1 MEIIDI
7 YNKRREKT
15 NKTCERGKEKDG
27 EYGLSVHIWIMNKE
41 GKFLVQKR
49 TKSRK
54 RFPNMW
60 SLTAGAVD
68 TGETSV
74 EGAIRE
80 AKEEIGINIEKEE
93 FELILSIKR
102 KHNFLDI
109 WLVRKDID
117 LKDIVM
123 QEEEVQEVKWVTKEE
138 LEEMIKNDEVAGT
151 VTLYYKMFFTILEIF
166 KKKNTRRKK

>member
-1 MEIIDI
+1 MEIIDV

-49 TKSRK
+49 SKNK
-54 RFPNMW
+54 KIFPDMW

-68 TGETSV
+68 TGETSE

-80 AKEEIGINIEKEE
+80 TKEEIGINIEKEE

-123 QEEEVQEVKWVTKEE
+123 QEEEVQKVKWVTKEE
-138 LEEMIKNDEVAGT
+138 LEEMIKNNEVAGS
-151 VTLYYKMFFTILEIF
+151 VTLYYKMFFDILEKF
-166 KKKNTRRKK
+166 

>member
-41 GKFLVQKR
+41 GKFLIQKR

-68 TGETSV
+68 TGETSE

-80 AKEEIGINIEKEE
+80 AKEEIGVDINKDDM
-93 FELILSIKR
+93 ELILSFKR
-102 KHNFLDI
+102 THNFLDV

-117 LKDIVM
+117 LKNIVM
-123 QEEEVQEVKWVTKEE
+123 QEEEVQKVKWVTREE
-138 LEEMIKNDEVAGT
+138 LEEMIENDEVAGS
-151 VTLYYKMFFTILEIF
+151 VTLYYKIFFTILEIF
-166 KKKNTRRKK
+166 

>member
-1 MEIIDI
+1 MEIIDV

-49 TKSRK
+49 SKNK
-54 RFPNMW
+54 KIFPNMW

-68 TGETSV
+68 TGETSE

-80 AKEEIGINIEKEE
+80 AKEEIGVDINKDDM
-93 FELILSIKR
+93 ELILSFKR
-102 KHNFLDI
+102 THNFLDV

-117 LKDIVM
+117 LKNIVT

-166 KKKNTRRKK
+166 

>member
-151 VTLYYKMFFTILEIF
+151 VTLYYKMCFDILEKF
-166 KKKNTRRKK
+166 

>member
-1 MEIIDI
+1 MEIVDV

-15 NKTCERGKEKDG
+15 NRTCERGKQKEG

-49 TKSRK
+49 SKNK
-54 RFPNMW
+54 KIFPDMW

-68 TGETSV
+68 TGETSAD
-74 EGAIRE
+74 GAIRE
-80 AKEEIGINIEKEE
+80 VKEEIEINIDKEE
-93 FELILSIKR
+93 LELMLSIKR
-102 KHNFLDI
+102 THNFLDV

-117 LKDIVM
+117 LKNIVM

-166 KKKNTRRKK
+166 

>member
-15 NKTCERGKEKDG
+15 NKTSERGKEKDG

-68 TGETSV
+68 TGETSL

-123 QEEEVQEVKWVTKEE
+123 QEEVQEVKWVTKEE

-151 VTLYYKMFFTILEIF
+151 VTLYYKMFFDILEKF
-166 KKKNTRRKK
+166 

>member
-15 NKTCERGKEKDG
+15 NKTSERGKEKDG

-41 GKFLVQKR
+41 GKFLIQKR

-68 TGETSV
+68 TGETSL

-151 VTLYYKMFFTILEIF
+151 VTLYYKMFFDILEKF
-166 KKKNTRRKK
+166 

>member
-15 NKTCERGKEKDG
+15 NKTSERGKQKEG

-68 TGETSV
+68 IGETSV

-123 QEEEVQEVKWVTKEE
+123 QEEEVQEVKWVTKDE
-138 LEEMIKNDEVAGT
+138 LEEMIKNDEVAET
-151 VTLYYKMFFTILEIF
+151 VTLYYKMFFDILEKF
-166 KKKNTRRKK
+166 

>member
-1 MEIIDI
+1 MEIIDV

-41 GKFLVQKR
+41 GKFLIQKR
-49 TKSRK
+49 AKNRK

-68 TGETSV
+68 TGETSE

-80 AKEEIGINIEKEE
+80 AKEEIGVDIYKDDM
-93 FELILSIKR
+93 ELILSFR
-102 KHNFLDI
+102 RLHTFLDV

-138 LEEMIKNDEVAGT
+138 LEEMIENDEVAGT

>member
-1 MEIIDI
+1 MEIVDV

-15 NKTCERGKEKDG
+15 NRTCERGKQKEG

-49 TKSRK
+49 SKNK
-54 RFPNMW
+54 KIFPDMW

-68 TGETSV
+68 TGETSE

-80 AKEEIGINIEKEE
+80 AKEEIGVDINKDDM
-93 FELILSIKR
+93 ELILSFKR
-102 KHNFLDI
+102 THNFLDV

-117 LKDIVM
+117 LKNIVM

-166 KKKNTRRKK
+166 

>member
-1 MEIIDI
+1 MEIVDV

-15 NKTCERGKEKDG
+15 NRTCERGKQKEG

-49 TKSRK
+49 SKNKKT
-54 RFPNMW
+54 FPDMW

-68 TGETSV
+68 TGETSE

-80 AKEEIGINIEKEE
+80 AKEEIGVDINKDDM
-93 FELILSIKR
+93 ELILSFKR
-102 KHNFLDI
+102 THNFLDV

-117 LKDIVM
+117 LKDIIM

-166 KKKNTRRKK
+166 

>member
-15 NKTCERGKEKDG
+15 NKTSERGKQKEG
-27 EYGLSVHIWIMNKE
+27 EFGLSVHIWIMNKD
-41 GKFLVQKR
+41 GKFLIQKR
-49 TKSRK
+49 SRK

-80 AKEEIGINIEKEE
+80 AKEEIGINIDKEE
-93 FELILSIKR
+93 LELMLSMKGTN
-102 KHNFLDI
+102 NFLDV

-117 LKDIVM
+117 LKDIIM
-123 QEEEVQEVKWVTKEE
+123 QEEEVQEVKWVTKDE

-151 VTLYYKMFFTILEIF
+151 VTKYYKMFFTILGNF
-166 KKKNTRRKK
+166 

>member
-15 NKTCERGKEKDG
+15 NKTSERGKEKDG

-123 QEEEVQEVKWVTKEE
+123 QEEEVQEVKWVTKDE

-151 VTLYYKMFFTILEIF
+151 VTKYYKMFFTILGNF
-166 KKKNTRRKK
+166 

>member
-1 MEIIDI
+1 MEIVDV
-7 YNKRREKT
+7 YDKRKEKT
-15 NKTCERGKEKDG
+15 NKTSERGKQKEG
-27 EYGLSVHIWIMNKE
+27 EFGLSVHIWIMNKE
-41 GKFLVQKR
+41 GKFLIQKR
-49 TKSRK
+49 TRSRK

-80 AKEEIGINIEKEE
+80 AKEEIGINIDKEE
-93 FELILSIKR
+93 LELMLSMKR
-102 KHNFLDI
+102 TNNFLDV

-117 LKDIVM
+117 IKDIIM
-123 QEEEVQEVKWVTKEE
+123 QEEEVQEVKWVTKDE

-151 VTLYYKMFFTILEIF
+151 VTIYYKMFFTILENF
-166 KKKNTRRKK
+166 

>member
-1 MEIIDI
+1 MEIVDV
-7 YNKRREKT
+7 YDKRREKT

-41 GKFLVQKR
+41 GKFLIQKR

-80 AKEEIGINIEKEE
+80 TKEEIGINIEKEE

-123 QEEEVQEVKWVTKEE
+123 QEEEVQKVKWVTKEE
-138 LEEMIKNDEVAGT
+138 LEEMIKNNEVAGS
-151 VTLYYKMFFTILEIF
+151 VTLYYKMFFDILEKF
-166 KKKNTRRKK
+166 

>member
-1 MEIIDI
+1 MEIVDV

-15 NKTCERGKEKDG
+15 NRTCERGKQKEG

-49 TKSRK
+49 SKNK
-54 RFPNMW
+54 KIFPDMW
-60 SLTAGAVD
+60 SLIAGAVD
-68 TGETSV
+68 TGETSE

-80 AKEEIGINIEKEE
+80 AKEEIGVDINKDDM
-93 FELILSIKR
+93 ELILSFKR
-102 KHNFLDI
+102 THNFLDV

-117 LKDIVM
+117 LKDIIM

-138 LEEMIKNDEVAGT
+138 LEEMIKNDEVAGN
-151 VTLYYKMFFTILEIF
+151 VTIYYKMVFTILEIF
-166 KKKNTRRKK
+166 

>member
-1 MEIIDI
+1 MEIVDI

-15 NKTCERGKEKDG
+15 KKTCERGKQKEG

-49 TKSRK
+49 SKNK
-54 RFPNMW
+54 KIFPDMW

-74 EGAIRE
+74 DGAIRE
-80 AKEEIGINIEKEE
+80 IKEEIEINIDKEE
-93 FELILSIKR
+93 LELMLSIKR
-102 KHNFLDI
+102 THNFLDV

-117 LKDIVM
+117 LKNIVM

-166 KKKNTRRKK
+166 

>member
-1 MEIIDI
+1 MEIVDV

-15 NKTCERGKEKDG
+15 NKTCERGKQKEG

-49 TKSRK
+49 SKNK
-54 RFPNMW
+54 KIFPDMW

-68 TGETSV
+68 TGETSAD
-74 EGAIRE
+74 GAIRE
-80 AKEEIGINIEKEE
+80 VKEEIEINIDKEE
-93 FELILSIKR
+93 LELMLSIKR
-102 KHNFLDI
+102 THNFLDV

-117 LKDIVM
+117 LKNIVM

-166 KKKNTRRKK
+166 

>member
-1 MEIIDI
+1 MEEYLDI
-7 YNKRREKT
+7 VDDNNRITGKIAKRSYIHQNGIWHREVA
-15 NKTCERGKEKDG
+15 C
-27 EYGLSVHIWIMNKE
+27 WIMNKE

-151 VTLYYKMFFTILEIF
+151 VTLYYKMFFDILEKF
-166 KKKNTRRKK
+166 